1 MKNSLVQFIVAF
13 VICSAIFWALD
24 AALMNMQGLSLV
36 FHE

>member
-13 VICSAIFWALD
+13 VICFMVFVAMD